1 MNAPTPVN
9 ARTSAERAAT
19 AEACDREY
27 RARRLRPL
35 HALKAFGRLMAD
47 KEDTRQVFEIMNALT
62 GRSTPKGYA
71 RLTWAAGGIAYQR
84 EELAKRF
91 SDPVWLAKFEPG
103 TVGAAYREFM
113 AVEKLTAEG
122 LRKDNAAVSPFVEA
136 PHVFAWYARRLRDIH
151 DVWHVLTGYGRDA
164 LGEACLVAFSHAQTG
179 NKGFGFI
186 GLMAAFRIS
195 SMGGR
200 VKPRRAV
207 WEAWR
212 NGRKAQWLPAV
223 DYAALFA
230 EPLEAAR
237 ERLGIPSPTIYL
249 AAPRELLPKLTFGG

>member
-9 ARTSAERAAT
+9 ARTAERAAS

-35 HALKAFGRLMAD
+35 HALKAFRALMRD

-62 GRSTPKGYA
+62 GKSTPKGYA
-71 RLTWAAGGIAYQR
+71 RLTWAAGGVAFQR

-91 SDPVWLAKFEPG
+91 SDPVWLAKFEPA

-113 AVEKLTAEG
+113 AVEQLTADG
-122 LRKDNAAVSPFVEA
+122 LRRDNAAVSPFVEA

-186 GLMAAFRIS
+186 ALMASFRVRS
-195 SMGGR
+195 DNYP
-200 VKPRRAV
+200 VPTKRAV

-212 NGRKAQWLPAV
+212 NGRKAAWLPAQ
-223 DYAALFA
+223 DYATLFA
-230 EPLEAAR
+230 EPLESAR
-237 ERLGIPSPTIYL
+237 ARLGIASPGTYL
-249 AAPRELLPKLTFGG
+249 SVPEEVRATLSFG

>member
-1 MNAPTPVN
+1 MNAPTPAQTMTAT
-9 ARTSAERAAT
+9 ARTAA

-27 RARRLRPL
+27 RARKLRPL
-35 HALKAFGRLMAD
+35 HALRAFGRLMRD

-62 GRSTPKGYA
+62 GLSTPKGYA
-71 RLTWAAGGIAYQR
+71 RLTWAAGGVAFAR
-84 EELAKRF
+84 EELSRSF

-113 AVEKLTAEG
+113 SRENLTTEG
-122 LRKDNAAVSPFVEA
+122 LRKDNEAVSPFVEA

-151 DVWHVLTGYGRDA
+151 DVWHILTGYGRDA

-186 GLMAAFRIS
+186 GLMASFRVRS
-195 SMGGR
+195 DSYP
-200 VKPRRAV
+200 VPTKRAV

-212 NGRKAQWLPAV
+212 NGRKAAWLPAQ
-223 DYAALFA
+223 DYAAVFA
-230 EPLEAAR
+230 EPLESAR
-237 ERLGIPSPTIYL
+237 ARLGIASPKIYL
-249 AAPRELLPKLTFGG
+249 SVPEEVRETLTFGG